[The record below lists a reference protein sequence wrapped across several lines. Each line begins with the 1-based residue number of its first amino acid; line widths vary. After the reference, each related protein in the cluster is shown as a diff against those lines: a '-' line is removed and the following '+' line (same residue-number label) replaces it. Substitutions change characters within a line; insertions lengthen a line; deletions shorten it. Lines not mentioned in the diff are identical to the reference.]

1 MSICPICK
9 GRDGFPQT
17 IQKEKVTTSG
27 FYVSSRTESNQF
39 VFCKQCRVQFEP
51 LTTWAAYEQREQ
63 QRAINKMSPSEKMLH
78 QTPSLMRELKRKR
91 KSAWGLTMVA
101 FLLISMCGLL
111 VFTVEEYYQYKTE
124 FILITGGYFVL
135 FILYLRRN
143 KRKMSDLIEMENR
156 ARRELG
162 R

>member
-1 MSICPICK
+1 MSSCPICK
-9 GRDGFPQT
+9 GQDGFPQT

-51 LTTWAAYEQREQ
+51 LTHWSTFEHQEQ

-78 QTPSLMRELKRKR
+78 QTPSLMRELRDKR
-91 KSAWGLTMVA
+91 KSAWSLTTVI
-101 FLLISMCGLL
+101 LILIVMCGFL
-111 VFTVEEYYQYKTE
+111 VFSVEEFFRFKTE
-124 FILITGGYFVL
+124 FILTTGSYFFL

-143 KRKMSDLIEMENR
+143 KRKMSELIEMENQ

>member
-1 MSICPICK
+1 
-9 GRDGFPQT
+9 
-17 IQKEKVTTSG
+17 
-27 FYVSSRTESNQF
+27 
-39 VFCKQCRVQFEP
+39 
-51 LTTWAAYEQREQ
+51 
-63 QRAINKMSPSEKMLH
+63 MSPSEKMLH

-101 FLLISMCGLL
+101 LLLISMCGLL
-111 VFTVEEYYQYKTE
+111 VFTVEEFYQYKTE

>member
-1 MSICPICK
+1 MSSCPICK

-39 VFCKQCRVQFEP
+39 VFCKKCRVQFEP
-51 LTTWAAYEQREQ
+51 LTYWSTFEMQEQ
-63 QRAINKMSPSEKMLH
+63 QIVINNMSPSEKMLH
-78 QTPSLMRELKRKR
+78 QTPLLMSRLRRKR
-91 KSAWGLTMVA
+91 GLSWSISTVVFISFA
-101 FLLISMCGLL
+101 LIGFLT
-111 VFTVEEYYQYKTE
+111 FEYDQDPQHWPKF
-124 FILITGGYFVL
+124 FIALGGYIIL
-135 FILYLRRN
+135 FTLYLKRN
-143 KRKMSDLIEMENR
+143 KRKMSDVIEMENR

>member
-101 FLLISMCGLL
+101 LLLISMCGLL

>member
-39 VFCKQCRVQFEP
+39 VFCKECRVQFEP

-78 QTPSLMRELKRKR
+78 QTPSLMRDLKQKR
-91 KSAWGLTMVA
+91 KSSWALTTVM
-101 FLLISMCGLL
+101 LILIVMCGFL
-111 VFTVEEYYQYKTE
+111 VFSVEEFSRFRTE